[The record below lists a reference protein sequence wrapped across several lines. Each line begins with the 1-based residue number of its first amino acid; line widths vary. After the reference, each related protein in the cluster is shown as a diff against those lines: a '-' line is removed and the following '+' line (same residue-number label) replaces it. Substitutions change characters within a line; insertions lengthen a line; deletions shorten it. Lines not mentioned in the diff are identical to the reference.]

1 MSEDNRFDNIFYT
14 VIKESG
20 GGIQGFLDLFFSFL
34 ARKTDFYQGIGK
46 NEARKI
52 LLEVFEKYEAIAESE
67 ASSRRAELA
76 AQEEK
81 TRERRRKEEAAA
93 SRIEE
98 VTDLEAERIQKEIEE
113 AKKKGKKETEEE
125 SEKSEEGKEGEEEEE
140 DPTKMKPNE
149 GNGANLP
156 KYKWTQTLS
165 EVELRVPL
173 YKPCKPK
180 DLDIRILKKSLRVA
194 IKGDPEPII
203 DGEFPETIKKDDS
216 AWLIEDKKVILLN
229 LEKSNTMSWWP
240 KLVLSDPEINTKK
253 IQPENSKLS
262 DLDGETRS
270 MVEKMMYDQRQKEM
284 GKPTSDEQKKQDMLK
299 QFMTS
304 HPEMDFSNCK
314 FN

>member
-14 VIKESG
+14 VIRSPLVRRTFIRALE
-20 GGIQGFLDLFFSFL
+20 
-34 ARKTDFYQGIGK
+34 K

-67 ASSRRAELA
+67 ASS
-76 AQEEK
+76 QEK

-98 VTDLEAERIQKEIEE
+98 VTDLEAERIQKRSR
-113 AKKKGKKETEEE
+113 KQRKGKKETEEE

-165 EVELRVPL
+165 EVELR
-173 YKPCKPK
+173 
-180 DLDIRILKKSLRVA
+180 
-194 IKGDPEPII
+194 GDPEPII

-216 AWLIEDKKVILLN
+216 AWLIEDKK
-229 LEKSNTMSWWP
+229 
-240 KLVLSDPEINTKK
+240 
-253 IQPENSKLS
+253 
-262 DLDGETRS
+262 
-270 MVEKMMYDQRQKEM
+270 
-284 GKPTSDEQKKQDMLK
+284 
-299 QFMTS
+299 
-304 HPEMDFSNCK
+304 
-314 FN
+314 